1 MRYGAYHVW
10 IRVKGLT
17 EEERR
22 AVLVI
27 LEKEKAEQLW
37 DWDFNL
43 EPDGSIWIA
52 PLVKG
57 DNPVSVPNRTSYE
70 LHLPGELKT
79 CYSRILATERRDPWG
94 SRRLSANDA
103 VALAEGPLDPGQPR
117 GGYTY
122 PGSDFS
128 GPARSC

>member
-43 EPDGSIWIA
+43 EPDGSI
-52 PLVKG
+52 
-57 DNPVSVPNRTSYE
+57 
-70 LHLPGELKT
+70 
-79 CYSRILATERRDPWG
+79 
-94 SRRLSANDA
+94 
-103 VALAEGPLDPGQPR
+103 
-117 GGYTY
+117 
-122 PGSDFS
+122 
-128 GPARSC
+128 